1 LWTDLSSSSIPAGYP
16 GLGAGSAAE
25 AGPEDKGCLY
35 SEMPGKVVKRVVELC
50 GCRARELGEGM
61 VRCWGGGDWRG
72 DVIVVRDV
80 ERNMI
85 GVLDVGIGG
94 GGNATRTDELDK
106 VLLLDERESD
116 RERERARA
124 LY

>member
-1 LWTDLSSSSIPAGYP
+1 
-16 GLGAGSAAE
+16 
-25 AGPEDKGCLY
+25 
-35 SEMPGKVVKRVVELC
+35 VKRVVELC
-50 GCRARELGEGM
+50 GCRAGELGEGM

-80 ERNMI
+80 ERDMI

-94 GGNATRTDELDK
+94 GGNATRMDELDK

-116 RERERARA
+116 RESARARARARA
-124 LY
+124 LLGTFHNGESRASRTSEKEDLRCVAHFMLFISLELWTE